1 MASDSRSI
9 EFGGKIWRQGMQPP
23 ETGELAAEEPKPKG
37 KRPWSKPSI
46 LPLHRIARVNT
57 GDFVQ
62 ALENEEASYRPS

>member
-1 MASDSRSI
+1 
-9 EFGGKIWRQGMQPP
+9 MQDHPPPP
-23 ETGELAAEEPKPKG
+23 ETGELTAEGPKG

-46 LPLHRIARVNT
+46 LPLHRVARVNT